1 MKDKMHPPSESTSQ
15 FIRKYLTEKGKSY
28 PWKMYRLWCF
38 HLKRLG
44 MKSPKFDSF
53 RKYIWVL
60 TKLGLIRRT
69 KSPPYKP
76 LSPIL
81 RVYYELVPKTLVPK
95 SVDVDKAW
103 KNPQRALFGEKMRLG
118 RRRYRRRILKKPALV
133 PGRPKGS
140 RSSHEASQ
148 AHEGERL
155 G

>member
-1 MKDKMHPPSESTSQ
+1 MHPPSESTSH
-15 FIRKYLTEKGKSY
+15 FIRKHLTEKRKSY
-28 PWKMYRLWCF
+28 PWKMYRLWCL
-38 HLKRLG
+38 HLQQLN
-44 MKSPKFDSF
+44 MKTPKFESF

-81 RVYYELVPKTLVPK
+81 RVYYELAPKKLVPK
-95 SVDVDKAW
+95 NVDVDKAW

-118 RRRYRRRILKKPALV
+118 RRRYRRRVLNRLALA

-140 RSSHEASQ
+140 RSSHEANQ
-148 AHEGERL
+148 AYQGERP